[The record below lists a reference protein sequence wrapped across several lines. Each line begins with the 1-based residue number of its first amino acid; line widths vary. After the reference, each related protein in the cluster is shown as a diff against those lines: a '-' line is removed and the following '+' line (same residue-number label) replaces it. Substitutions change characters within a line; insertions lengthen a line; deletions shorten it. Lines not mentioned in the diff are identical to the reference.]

1 MNMFWEIK
9 EVVAGEEHQ
18 CFAYRHIQ
26 DHHPYNNFSWF
37 DKQAVRKFKRNGCRI
52 KRVES
57 GEIGELK
64 VEGEVAEIVFN
75 SHRDSDIK
83 TYDHHPEKLVKF
95 DSHAQMNVEF
105 AEILAKV
112 QDSDLSDKEK
122 DIIDVCFGY
131 FREEVAKYR
140 NL

>member
-52 KRVES
+52 KQSCTKRLQVLE
-57 GEIGELK
+57 
-64 VEGEVAEIVFN
+64 A
-75 SHRDSDIK
+75 
-83 TYDHHPEKLVKF
+83 
-95 DSHAQMNVEF
+95 MN
-105 AEILAKV
+105 I
-112 QDSDLSDKEK
+112 
-122 DIIDVCFGY
+122 
-131 FREEVAKYR
+131 
-140 NL
+140 